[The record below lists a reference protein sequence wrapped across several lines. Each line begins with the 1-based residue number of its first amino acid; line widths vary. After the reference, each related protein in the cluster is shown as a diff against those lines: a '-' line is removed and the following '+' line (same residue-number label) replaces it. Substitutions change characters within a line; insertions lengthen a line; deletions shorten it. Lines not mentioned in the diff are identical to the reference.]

1 MRVFVLNTSVNQ
13 SVELSACSSRF
24 YEKAVQTWNSFR
36 PLLIG
41 GCSIPMKKFTFL
53 ILITLL
59 AVLINAAESSRII
72 DFVEAARS
80 QIGKTLFYDPSYQI
94 LSYPNGDVPIDRGV
108 CTDVI
113 IRALRVAYTYDLQ
126 QLVHKDM
133 KRNFSKYPKIWG
145 LKRPDRNID
154 HRRVP
159 NLKTFFQRKGCSL
172 PVSKQVSKF
181 KAGDIVTCTVPPHLP
196 HIMIVSDRVN
206 RNKIPLVI
214 HNIGSGTQEEDLL
227 LEFQIT
233 GHYRID
239 GIEQGG

>member
-1 MRVFVLNTSVNQ
+1 
-13 SVELSACSSRF
+13 
-24 YEKAVQTWNSFR
+24 
-36 PLLIG
+36 
-41 GCSIPMKKFTFL
+41 MKKYPILTL
-53 ILITLL
+53 ILFL
-59 AVLINAAESSRII
+59 AVFITAAESISTS

-80 QIGKTLFYDPSYQI
+80 RIGKTLFYDSSYQT
-94 LSYPNGDVPIDRGV
+94 LSYPNGDVPADRGV

-113 IRALRVAYTYDLQ
+113 IRALRIAYKYDLQ
-126 QLVHKDM
+126 RFVHEDM
-133 KRNFSKYPKIWG
+133 KKNFSKYPKIWG

-159 NLKTFFQRKGCSL
+159 NLKTFFQRKGWSL
-172 PVSKQVSKF
+172 PVSEQVSKY
-181 KAGDIVTCTVPPHLP
+181 KAGDIVTCIIPPHLP

-227 LEFQIT
+227 LEFKIT

-239 GIEQGG
+239 GFRQSR